1 MIHVILRIAAP
12 LLDGVTCQ
20 HHSPDEKIKVS
31 LCWQWVAITCNTWR
45 YALTD
50 RYCFHIHLAL
60 KRIYGIDQKYLKLG
74 ICGRYYEPI
83 FYPGALGF
91 LDWAPISTSSAV
103 PAVFHYIRVTF
114 RGRAAGLRRMFCNS
128 GERPAVVL
136 LRLWSTARHIQLC
149 SRSLLRS
156 SPAFQSTV
164 MLLLFSR
171 WPVPSRPVPAAGD
184 LFAQPYWFP
193 RITFGRDE
201 KGREGSLREKKR
213 WSSWIGILGWSKYPV
228 TIDFRTWFSSRRVCI
243 GRWMMVN
250 MTMPKNSRP
259 ACTPFIADS
268 AIALLIPLL
277 LLLLLARRWRCGRR
291 TAVVCQSRE

>member
-1 MIHVILRIAAP
+1 VIHVILRIAAP

-184 LFAQPYWFP
+184 LFAHP
-193 RITFGRDE
+193 
-201 KGREGSLREKKR
+201 
-213 WSSWIGILGWSKYPV
+213 
-228 TIDFRTWFSSRRVCI
+228 IDFRTWFSSQRVCI